1 MYNKTLEK
9 CIIKVYNKLMDE
21 KKYLPRLVDNKLEK
35 YLRIFGAVS
44 IEGAKWCGKTWTGLK
59 YAKSVSYL
67 TDKSVR
73 NLAEVDP
80 KYIFTDERPQLIDEW
95 QIVPPIWDSVRH
107 ACDEAAHPGNFILT
121 GSTTLAKEEGEGE
134 VYHTGTGRIATL
146 KMYPMSLLE
155 SGDSDGKITIEDM
168 FDGKTKGQNLRKVEL
183 HTLAHLA
190 VRGGWPN
197 NLQILAEDAGEIPKS
212 YIESIVTRDIHER
225 KDRKRDPEKMRM
237 LIRSLARNEST
248 VAGNDTLVKDIEAYE
263 NEGEL
268 IESRHTVADYLG
280 VLNDL
285 YLTSDQPAF
294 SINYRSSQRVGKS
307 PKRHLVDPSLACAAL
322 GLTEEKLLNDHNTF
336 GLIFEALMERD
347 LRIYAEYLGGRL
359 YHFRDN
365 ASGDEVDAIIELDD
379 SRYAA
384 FEIKLSDNAIQEG
397 IDSLVEF
404 EKGVKRKPE
413 FLCVI
418 VGHLEAAYQDP
429 DSGVYIVPAT
439 SLGVRR

>member
-1 MYNKTLEK
+1 
-9 CIIKVYNKLMDE
+9 MDE

>member
-1 MYNKTLEK
+1 
-9 CIIKVYNKLMDE
+9 MDE

-212 YIESIVTRDIHER
+212 YIESIVTRDIHEH

-237 LIRSLARNEST
+237 LIRSLARPTRTRAN
-248 VAGNDTLVKDIEAYE
+248 
-263 NEGEL
+263 
-268 IESRHTVADYLG
+268 
-280 VLNDL
+280 
-285 YLTSDQPAF
+285 
-294 SINYRSSQRVGKS
+294 
-307 PKRHLVDPSLACAAL
+307 
-322 GLTEEKLLNDHNTF
+322 
-336 GLIFEALMERD
+336 
-347 LRIYAEYLGGRL
+347 
-359 YHFRDN
+359 
-365 ASGDEVDAIIELDD
+365 
-379 SRYAA
+379 
-384 FEIKLSDNAIQEG
+384 
-397 IDSLVEF
+397 
-404 EKGVKRKPE
+404 
-413 FLCVI
+413 
-418 VGHLEAAYQDP
+418 
-429 DSGVYIVPAT
+429 
-439 SLGVRR
+439 